1 MGDWD
6 EYTKDFKFNPDNY
19 ESRYF
24 NKLNEYAPPFEKED
38 IMGNKYQ
45 KNRLS
50 PEDRATFAR
59 ERRAVEGSVITQK
72 GFEGALVLEHIRGSQ
87 YLIRMPDGTEVFA
100 SHAKRREIDGAA
112 EQSVSAGGWRLWDN
126 RHRDGDER
134 L

>member
-1 MGDWD
+1 MGEWD
-6 EYTKDFKFNPDNY
+6 KYIIDFSFNADNY
-19 ESRYF
+19 KSLYLDTLKE
-24 NKLNEYAPPFEKED
+24 NEYLSMLEREEKAD
-38 IMGNKYQ
+38 ILGKKYQ

-50 PEDRATFAR
+50 PEDRARFAR

-112 EQSVSAGGWRLWDN
+112 EQSVSAAGWTRWQ
-126 RHRDGDER
+126 ER
-134 L
+134 R

>member
-1 MGDWD
+1 LGDWD
-6 EYTKDFKFNPDNY
+6 EYIKDFKFNPDNY

-24 NKLNEYAPPFEKED
+24 DKLNEYAPPFEKED
-38 IMGNKYQ
+38 IMGNNYQ

-50 PEDRATFAR
+50 PEDRAQFAR

-87 YLIRMPDGTEVFA
+87 YLLRMPDGTEVFA

-112 EQSVSAGGWRLWDN
+112 EQSVSAAGWRLWEL
-126 RHRDGDER
+126 RR
-134 L
+134 

>member
-1 MGDWD
+1 LGEWD
-6 EYTKDFKFNPDNY
+6 KYIKDFSFNPDNY
-19 ESRYF
+19 KSDYLE
-24 NKLNEYAPPFEKED
+24 KLKEYWPPFEKED
-38 IMGNKYQ
+38 IMGNQYQ

-50 PEDRATFAR
+50 PEDRAQFAR

-112 EQSVSAGGWRLWDN
+112 EQSVSAAGWGLWEA
-126 RHRDGDER
+126 RR
-134 L
+134 

>member
-1 MGDWD
+1 MGEWD
-6 EYTKDFKFNPDNY
+6 KYIKDFSFNADNY
-19 ESRYF
+19 KSHYLDSL
-24 NKLNEYAPPFEKED
+24 KEYAPSWEKED
-38 IMGNKYQ
+38 ILAKKYQ

-50 PEDRATFAR
+50 PEDRARFAR

-112 EQSVSAGGWRLWDN
+112 EQSVSAAGWTRWQ
-126 RHRDGDER
+126 ER
-134 L
+134 R

>member
-6 EYTKDFKFNPDNY
+6 EYIKDFKFNPDNY
-19 ESRYF
+19 ESRYLD
-24 NKLNEYAPPFEKED
+24 KLNEYAPPFEKED
-38 IMGNKYQ
+38 IMGNNYQ

-50 PEDRATFAR
+50 PEDRAQFAR

-87 YLIRMPDGTEVFA
+87 YLLRMPDGTEVFA

-112 EQSVSAGGWRLWDN
+112 EQSVSAAGWRLWEL
-126 RHRDGDER
+126 RR
-134 L
+134 

>member
-1 MGDWD
+1 MKKPKWNDD
-6 EYTKDFKFNPDNY
+6 LSKYIKDFKFNPDNY

-38 IMGNKYQ
+38 IMGNNYQ

-50 PEDRATFAR
+50 PEDRARFAR

-100 SHAKRREIDGAA
+100 SHAKRREIEGAA
-112 EQSVSAGGWRLWDN
+112 EQSVSAAGWGLWQ
-126 RHRDGDER
+126 ER
-134 L
+134 R

>member
-6 EYTKDFKFNPDNY
+6 EYIKDFKFNPDNY
-19 ESRYF
+19 ESRYLD
-24 NKLNEYAPPFEKED
+24 KLNEYAPPFEKED
-38 IMGNKYQ
+38 IMGNQYQ

-50 PEDRATFAR
+50 PEDRAQFAR

-87 YLIRMPDGTEVFA
+87 YLLRMPDGTEVFA

-112 EQSVSAGGWRLWDN
+112 EQSVSAAGWRLWEL
-126 RHRDGDER
+126 RR
-134 L
+134 

>member
-1 MGDWD
+1 MGEWD
-6 EYTKDFKFNPDNY
+6 KYIKDFSFNADNY
-19 ESRYF
+19 KSHYLDSL
-24 NKLNEYAPPFEKED
+24 KEYAPSWEKEDLSWEKED
-38 IMGNKYQ
+38 ILAKKYQ

-50 PEDRATFAR
+50 PEDRARFAR

-112 EQSVSAGGWRLWDN
+112 EQSVSAAGWTRWQ
-126 RHRDGDER
+126 ER
-134 L
+134 R

>member
-1 MGDWD
+1 LGDWD
-6 EYTKDFKFNPDNY
+6 EYIKDFSFNTDNY

-24 NKLNEYAPPFEKED
+24 EKLNEYALPFEKED
-38 IMGNKYQ
+38 IMGKNYQ

-50 PEDRATFAR
+50 PEDRARFAR
-59 ERRAVEGSVITQK
+59 DRRAVEGSIIAQK

-100 SHAKRREIDGAA
+100 SHTKQRE
-112 EQSVSAGGWRLWDN
+112 ENQSVSTTGWRLWDD
-126 RHRDGDER
+126 RRRDTNER